1 MKRRAQLDEQR
12 ITIDEEFNRKRYQL
26 SKSPNGQDQNAW
38 QELDQEQQRAFE
50 ALDEQYQA
58 LDQES
63 QQYCT
68 DRQRDNE

>member
-1 MKRRAQLDEQR
+1 MERRAQLDEQR
-12 ITIDEEFNRKRYQL
+12 ITIDEEFNRKRDQL

-63 QQYCT
+63 QQYWT